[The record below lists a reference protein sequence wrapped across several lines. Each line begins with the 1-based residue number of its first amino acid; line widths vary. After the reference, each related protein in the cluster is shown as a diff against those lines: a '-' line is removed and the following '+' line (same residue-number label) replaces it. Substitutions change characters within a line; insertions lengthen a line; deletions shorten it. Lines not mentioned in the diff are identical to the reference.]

1 MRLSPELES
10 FLKILKLKYSIGD
23 VDFARLLFLL
33 DEWGMEL
40 CMKSVKGGLQLASKL
55 VEALRAR

>member
-1 MRLSPELES
+1 LKLSPELES
-10 FLKILKLKYSIGD
+10 FLKNLKMKYSIGD
-23 VDFARLLFLL
+23 ADFARLLFLL

>member
-10 FLKILKLKYSIGD
+10 YLKTLKSKYSIGD

-33 DEWGMEL
+33 DEWAVELRMEN
-40 CMKSVKGGLQLASKL
+40 VEGGLQLASRL
-55 VEALRAR
+55 VEALKAR